1 MADDVTQI
9 LIKVSEGDSEEAY
22 NKLFSK
28 VYNEL
33 KDIANQQLSK
43 ERTGHTYSK
52 TDLVHEAFM
61 RMIGTDQVEWKSR
74 THFYGVAAI
83 CMKQML
89 VDYARKKLAVKRG
102 GNFSRQTYVDE
113 LIPAVSE
120 AKKIISLDEAL
131 KKLESFDKRMAD
143 VVNYRYFG
151 GLTIEETA
159 EVLGISK
166 NTVNRDWTKARGLLY
181 KELKDQLE

>member
-1 MADDVTQI
+1 MSDDVTQI
-9 LIKVSEGDSEEAY
+9 LIKVSEGDSGDAY
-22 NKLFSK
+22 NRLFSE

-33 KDIANQQLSK
+33 KDIANQQLSR
-43 ERTGHTYSK
+43 EREGHTYSK

-61 RMIGTDQVEWKSR
+61 RMINTDQVEWKSR
-74 THFYGVAAI
+74 THFYGVAAL

-102 GNFSRQTYVDE
+102 GNFSRQTYIDD

-131 KKLESFDKRMAD
+131 KKLEKFDKRMAD
-143 VVNYRYFG
+143 VVNYRFFG

-159 EVLGISK
+159 EILQVSR
-166 NTVNRDWTKARGLLY
+166 NTVNRDWMKARGLLY
-181 KELKDQLE
+181 KELKEQL